1 MNPYL
6 WFQGQDEEVAG
17 TPATFGPRNVEAQVI
32 GSKPK
37 TVITATETVQ
47 SFPSSSDASKF
58 LGGFAPHAPLPQV
71 FADRAL
77 HQVQSSSTPLSGLG
91 NQALVTVRSVAVAG
105 VPNDIQYAVRDGA
118 TVLTLQL
125 VGGQQL
131 SVANTEAFAQSALS
145 KLTSVCGSSA

>member
-6 WFQGQDEEVAG
+6 WFQSQDEEVAG
-17 TPATFGPRNVEAQVI
+17 TPATFGPRNPAPNVI

-37 TVITATETVQ
+37 TVIMAIETVQ

-58 LGGFAPHAPLPQV
+58 LGEFAPQGPLPQV
-71 FADRAL
+71 FANGAT

-91 NQALVTVRSVAVAG
+91 NQALVTVQSVAVAG

-118 TVLTLQL
+118 TVLTLEL

-131 SVANTEAFAQSALS
+131 GVANTEEFTQSALS
-145 KLTSVCGSSA
+145 QLTSVCGSSA